1 MIRSAGTSNEALDLE
16 KHRPVLLRFAR
27 LQLRNQA
34 QAEDAVQ
41 ETLMAAIQ
49 GAESFAGRSSVGT
62 WLVGILKHK
71 IIDHIRRASREQ
83 PLDLPDAET
92 SLGDFD
98 VLYKED
104 GHYASMPAEWGDP
117 EAALSQR
124 KFFETLER
132 CLEGLPQNTARV
144 FMMREVMGIETAE
157 ICKELAI
164 TATNCWVLRY
174 RARMSLRACLAV
186 RWFAIGACRT
196 GARTAARVHI
206 GVPPGS
212 P

>member
-1 MIRSAGTSNEALDLE
+1 MEERALDLE
-16 KHRPVLLRFAR
+16 KHRPVLLRFAM

-41 ETLMAAIQ
+41 ETLMAAIR
-49 GAESFAGRSSVGT
+49 GAKDFAGKSSVRT

-71 IIDHIRRASREQ
+71 IIDLIRRTSRER
-83 PLDLPDAET
+83 PLDLPDEET
-92 SLGDFD
+92 SLEDFD
-98 VLYKED
+98 ALYRED

-132 CLEGLPQNTARV
+132 CLEGLPKNAARV
-144 FMMREVMGIETAE
+144 FMMREVMGIGTDE

-164 TATNCWVLRY
+164 TATNCWVLLY
-174 RARMSLRACLAV
+174 RARMSLRACLEE
-186 RWFAIGACRT
+186 RWFAMGA
-196 GARTAARVHI
+196 
-206 GVPPGS
+206 
-212 P
+212 

>member
-1 MIRSAGTSNEALDLE
+1 LTGAPFLEPANFMTSDEAPDFE
-16 KHRPVLLRFAR
+16 KHRPVLLKFAM

-41 ETLMAAIQ
+41 ETLIAAFQ
-49 GAESFAGRSSVGT
+49 GAKNFAGKSSVRT

-71 IIDHIRRASREQ
+71 IVDHIRRASREQ
-83 PLDLPDAET
+83 PLDSPDEET
-92 SLGDFD
+92 SLEDFD

-132 CLEGLPQNTARV
+132 CLEGLPKNTARV
-144 FMMREVMGIETAE
+144 FMMREVMGIETPE

-164 TATNCWVLRY
+164 TATNCWVLLY
-174 RARMSLRACLAV
+174 RARMSLRACLEE
-186 RWFAIGACRT
+186 RWFALDA
-196 GARTAARVHI
+196 
-206 GVPPGS
+206 
-212 P
+212 

>member
-1 MIRSAGTSNEALDLE
+1 MTRSAGPPDEALDLE
-16 KHRPVLLRFAR
+16 KHRPVLLKFAL
-27 LQLRNQA
+27 LQLRSRA

-49 GAESFAGRSSVGT
+49 GAKSFAGKSSVRT

-71 IIDHIRRASREQ
+71 IIDHIRRVSREQ

-92 SLGDFD
+92 SLEDFD
-98 VLYKED
+98 ALYNED
-104 GHYASMPAEWGDP
+104 GHYVTVPVEWGDP

-132 CLEGLPQNTARV
+132 CLEGLPKNTARV

-164 TATNCWVLRY
+164 TATNCWVLLY
-174 RARMSLRACLAV
+174 RARMSLRACLEE
-186 RWFAIGACRT
+186 RWFAIGA
-196 GARTAARVHI
+196 
-206 GVPPGS
+206 
-212 P
+212 

>member
-1 MIRSAGTSNEALDLE
+1 MNRSSGTSDEALDFE
-16 KHRPVLLRFAR
+16 KHRPVLFKFAM

-41 ETLMAAIQ
+41 ETLIAAFQ
-49 GAESFAGRSSVGT
+49 GAKNFAGKSSVRT

-71 IIDHIRRASREQ
+71 IVDFIRRASREQ
-83 PLDLPDAET
+83 PLDLPGEET
-92 SLGDFD
+92 SLEDFD

-104 GHYASMPAEWGDP
+104 GHYASMPAEWDDP
-117 EAALSQR
+117 EAALSER

-132 CLEGLPQNTARV
+132 CLEGLPKNTARV

-164 TATNCWVLRY
+164 TATNCWVLLY
-174 RARMSLRACLAV
+174 RARMSLRVCLEE
-186 RWFAIGACRT
+186 RWFAIGA
-196 GARTAARVHI
+196 
-206 GVPPGS
+206 
-212 P
+212 

>member
-1 MIRSAGTSNEALDLE
+1 MRQRKASRHVYHRENKHEETMTEDLE
-16 KHRPVLLRFAR
+16 RHRPVLLRFAM
-27 LQLRNQA
+27 LQLRNRA

-41 ETLMAAIQ
+41 EALIAAIQ
-49 GAESFAGRSSVGT
+49 GAKNFAGKSSVRT

-71 IIDHIRRASREQ
+71 IVDHVRRSRREE

-92 SLGDFD
+92 SLEDFD
-98 VLYKED
+98 VLYRED

-132 CLEGLPQNTARV
+132 CLEGLPKNAARV
-144 FMMREVMGIETAE
+144 FMMREVMGMETAE

-164 TATNCWVLRY
+164 TATNCWVLLY
-174 RARMSLRACLAV
+174 RARMSLRACLEK
-186 RWFAIGACRT
+186 RWFAIGA
-196 GARTAARVHI
+196 
-206 GVPPGS
+206 
-212 P
+212 

>member
-1 MIRSAGTSNEALDLE
+1 MTRSAGLSDEALDLE
-16 KHRPVLLRFAR
+16 KHRPVLLKFAL
-27 LQLRNQA
+27 LQLRNRA

-49 GAESFAGRSSVGT
+49 GAKSFAGKSSVRT

-71 IIDHIRRASREQ
+71 IIDHIRRVSREQ

-98 VLYKED
+98 ALYKED
-104 GHYASMPAEWGDP
+104 GHYVSVPAEWGDP

-124 KFFETLER
+124 RFFETLER
-132 CLEGLPQNTARV
+132 CLEGLPKNTARV
-144 FMMREVMGIETAE
+144 FMMREVMGLETGD

-164 TATNCWVLRY
+164 TATNCWVLLY
-174 RARMSLRACLAV
+174 RARMGLRACLEE
-186 RWFAIGACRT
+186 RWFATSA
-196 GARTAARVHI
+196 
-206 GVPPGS
+206 
-212 P
+212 

>member
-1 MIRSAGTSNEALDLE
+1 MTEDLE
-16 KHRPVLLRFAR
+16 RHRPVLLRFAM
-27 LQLRNQA
+27 LQLRNRA

-41 ETLMAAIQ
+41 EALIAAIQ
-49 GAESFAGRSSVGT
+49 GAKNFAGKSSVRT

-71 IIDHIRRASREQ
+71 IVDHIRRSRREE

-92 SLGDFD
+92 SLEDFD
-98 VLYKED
+98 VLYRED

-132 CLEGLPQNTARV
+132 CLEGLPKNAARV
-144 FMMREVMGIETAE
+144 FMLREVMGMETAE

-164 TATNCWVLRY
+164 TATNCWVLLY
-174 RARMSLRACLAV
+174 RARMSLRACLEK
-186 RWFAIGACRT
+186 RWFAIGA
-196 GARTAARVHI
+196 
-206 GVPPGS
+206 
-212 P
+212 

>member
-1 MIRSAGTSNEALDLE
+1 MR
-16 KHRPVLLRFAR
+16 
-27 LQLRNQA
+27 
-34 QAEDAVQ
+34 
-41 ETLMAAIQ
+41 
-49 GAESFAGRSSVGT
+49 T

-71 IIDHIRRASREQ
+71 IVDFIRRASREQ
-83 PLDLPDAET
+83 PLDLPDEET
-92 SLGDFD
+92 SLEDFD

-132 CLEGLPQNTARV
+132 CLEGLPKNTARV

-164 TATNCWVLRY
+164 TATNCWVLLY
-174 RARMSLRACLAV
+174 RARMSLRACLEE
-186 RWFAIGACRT
+186 RWFAIGA
-196 GARTAARVHI
+196 
-206 GVPPGS
+206 
-212 P
+212 

>member
-1 MIRSAGTSNEALDLE
+1 MTRSAGTSNEALDLE
-16 KHRPVLLRFAR
+16 KHRPVLFRFAM

-41 ETLMAAIQ
+41 ETLVAAIQ
-49 GAESFAGRSSVGT
+49 GAASFAGKSSVRT

-71 IIDHIRRASREQ
+71 IIDHIRRASRVQ
-83 PLDLPDAET
+83 ALDVPDAET
-92 SLGDFD
+92 SLEDFD

-104 GHYASMPAEWGDP
+104 GHYANMPAEWGDP

-132 CLEGLPQNTARV
+132 CLEGLPKNTARV
-144 FMMREVMGIETAE
+144 FMMREVMGLETGE

-164 TATNCWVLRY
+164 TATNCWVLLY
-174 RARMSLRACLAV
+174 RARMGLRACLEE
-186 RWFAIGACRT
+186 RWFALGA
-196 GARTAARVHI
+196 
-206 GVPPGS
+206 
-212 P
+212 

>member
-1 MIRSAGTSNEALDLE
+1 MTEDLE
-16 KHRPVLLRFAR
+16 RHRPVLLRFAM
-27 LQLRNQA
+27 LQLRNRA

-41 ETLMAAIQ
+41 EALIAACR
-49 GAESFAGRSSVGT
+49 GAKNFAGKSSVRT

-71 IIDHIRRASREQ
+71 IVDHIRRSRREE

-92 SLGDFD
+92 SLEDFD
-98 VLYKED
+98 VLYRED

-132 CLEGLPQNTARV
+132 CLERLPKNAARG
-144 FMMREVMGIETAE
+144 FMLREGMGMETAE

-164 TATNCWVLRY
+164 TATNCWVLLY
-174 RARMSLRACLAV
+174 RARMSLRACLEK
-186 RWFAIGACRT
+186 RWFAIGA
-196 GARTAARVHI
+196 
-206 GVPPGS
+206 
-212 P
+212 